1 MNKKYLHRVIDQLV
15 SETRID
21 YNTQEGDDEGRIY
34 TPISSTPLLLPFSF
48 SSPFFS
54 SSSSF
59 FFSKHCK
66 EVYGLNDDEVK
77 YVWEEYR
84 EIIKDKIENNG
95 L

>member
-77 YVWEEYR
+77 YVWNEYKK
-84 EIIKDKIENNG
+84 IIKDKINNG
-95 L
+95 